1 LHAVVLNARA
11 EILLRTLIERYIADG
26 QPVGSRMLARQAG
39 LDLSPATVRNV
50 MADLEEMGLVASP
63 HTSAGRVPT
72 QKGYRV
78 FVDSLL
84 KVRPLD
90 SSAVRR
96 VKEELAAAPDA
107 QHLVSTASQILSEV
121 SKLTGIVMV
130 PRREEYA
137 TFRHL
142 DFVSLST
149 RRVLVILVT
158 EDGTVQN
165 CLIQTDREYR
175 PAELTEAANCFN
187 DLYAGLMLNEVRR
200 RIVDDMQ
207 RESDDMQRMMHIALT
222 MANQALAT
230 ESDESETVVVRGES
244 NLMGF
249 PDLGDVAKL
258 RRLFDAFNTKRD
270 LLHLLDASMHAGG
283 IKIFIGAE
291 SGYEAFADCSLITAP
306 YSADGHVVGTL
317 GVIGPTRIPYEKVIP
332 IVDITS
338 RLLSAAL
345 SLRGNAA
352 ESLESPP

>member
-1 LHAVVLNARA
+1 VVLNARS

-26 QPVGSRMLARQAG
+26 QPVGSRSLARHAG

-50 MADLEEMGLVASP
+50 MADLEEMGLVVSP

-72 QKGYRV
+72 QKGYRI

-90 SSAVRR
+90 SNSVRR
-96 VKEELAAAPDA
+96 LQDELATAHDP
-107 QHLVSTASQILSEV
+107 QHLVSAASQMLSEV
-121 SKLTGIVMV
+121 SKLAGIVMV

-142 DFVSLST
+142 DFVSLSAK
-149 RRVLVILVT
+149 RVLVILVT

-165 CLIQTDREYR
+165 CLIQTEREYR
-175 PAELTEAANCFN
+175 PAELVEAANCFN
-187 DLYAGLMLNEVRR
+187 DLYAGLMLSDVRR
-200 RIVDDMQ
+200 RIVGDMQ
-207 RESDDMQRMMHIALT
+207 RESDDMQRIMRLALS

-230 ESDESETVVVRGES
+230 DPDEGDTVVVRGES

-249 PDLGDVAKL
+249 PDLGDVSKL

-270 LLHLLDASMHAGG
+270 LLHLLDASMRAGG

-291 SGYEAFADCSLITAP
+291 SGYEAFEDCSLVTAP

-345 SLRGNAA
+345 SLRGSST
-352 ESLESPP
+352 EQLESPP

>member
-1 LHAVVLNARA
+1 VVLNARA

-26 QPVGSRMLARQAG
+26 QPVGSRVLSRHAG

-50 MADLEEMGLVASP
+50 MADLEEMGLVVSP

-72 QKGYRV
+72 QKGYRM

-90 SSAVRR
+90 SGALRR
-96 VKEELAAAPDA
+96 LKEELAGVHDP
-107 QHLVSTASQILSEV
+107 QHLIGAASQILSEV
-121 SKLTGIVMV
+121 SKLAGIVMV

-142 DFVSLST
+142 DFVSLSGQ
-149 RRVLVILVT
+149 RVLVILVT
-158 EDGTVQN
+158 EDGAVQN

-175 PAELTEAANCFN
+175 PAELVEAANCFN

-200 RIVDDMQ
+200 RIVSDMQ
-207 RESDDMQRMMHIALT
+207 SESDAMQRMMRLALS
-222 MANQALAT
+222 MANQALTA
-230 ESDESETVVVRGES
+230 EPDEGETLVVRGES

-249 PDLGDVAKL
+249 PDLGDVNKL

-270 LLHLLDASMHAGG
+270 LLHLLDASMRAGG
-283 IKIFIGAE
+283 ITIFIGAE
-291 SGYEAFADCSLITAP
+291 SGYEAFEDCSLVTAP

-345 SLRGNAA
+345 SLRGSSS
-352 ESLESPP
+352 EPLESPP